1 MPVPPASLLRTLA
14 RVKAE
19 YGGGVA
25 ARKRELLDALAR
37 AALPTARAVE
47 RLHEVLCFLR
57 AYPDDAAV
65 LARVERMLA
74 RFSARRDLRRHA
86 DALADSGIA
95 GTRIAYPFFQG
106 TAEWLARRWPG
117 RLRVDWDAF
126 ERGERLE
133 AVLHLLAHYSE
144 TPGLDEYAFSM
155 EEWTDKLKGRRE
167 TGAAFLVR
175 RFAALAAD
183 PLVGEAIYEDLDLP
197 LLLDPGPDTPARTR
211 AHVPVGPVVF
221 QNAPLRRGRP
231 DLRAAILRPP
241 RSVRAVSPRDGRR
254 LIDLA
259 RESMVTRSRDLD
271 VFMHG
276 DPRDVRLVD
285 CGDGLQFAAIG
296 FLPGRRLMFEAVYG
310 FLTLKNGV
318 PIGYVLN
325 SALFGSA
332 EIAYNIFET
341 FRGAEAA
348 AVYGQVLATVRHLFG
363 ADSFTIYPYQLG
375 HDNDEG
381 LRSGAW
387 WFYRKLGFYARDPAV
402 ARLVRKEEARLRR
415 KPEARSSLA
424 TLRKLAAENLYFD
437 LGPRREDVIGVLPMA
452 DAGLAISKS
461 LARRAGADREGAE
474 RACAR
479 EAASLLGVRS
489 LRGWTQGERL
499 WWRRWAPFVV
509 ALPGVA
515 RWPARDR
522 RALAAVVRSKG
533 GPRESDFVR
542 RFDAHARLR
551 RALLALARRGAEA

>member
-1 MPVPPASLLRTLA
+1 MRASPAPLLRALE
-14 RVKAE
+14 RIKAD
-19 YGGGVA
+19 YGGGVS

-37 AALPTARAVE
+37 ASLPTAKSVE
-47 RLHEVLCFLR
+47 RLHETLCFLR
-57 AYPDDAAV
+57 AYPDDAPL
-65 LARVERMLA
+65 LARVERMLG

-95 GTRIAYPFFQG
+95 GTRIAYPFFKG

-117 RLRVDWDAF
+117 RLRVDWKAF
-126 ERGERLE
+126 DRSDRLE

-144 TPGLDEYAFSM
+144 TPGLDEYAFPM
-155 EEWTDKLKGRRE
+155 EEWVDKLKGRRE
-167 TGAAFLVR
+167 TGAAFLVN

-183 PLVGEAIYEDLDLP
+183 PLVGEAVYEEIDLP
-197 LLLDPGPDTPARTR
+197 LLLDPGPDTPSRTR
-211 AHVPVGPVVF
+211 AHFPAGPVAF
-221 QNAPLRRGRP
+221 QAGPLRRGRP
-231 DLRAAILRPP
+231 DLRATLDRPP
-241 RSVRAVSPRDGRR
+241 RSVRAVSRKDGRR

-259 RESMVTRSRDLD
+259 REAMVTRSRDLD

-285 CGDGLQFAAIG
+285 CGDGLQFAVIG
-296 FLPGRRLMFEAVYG
+296 FLPERRLMFEAIYG

-332 EIAYNIFET
+332 EIAYNIFESY
-341 FRGAEAA
+341 RGAEAA
-348 AVYGQVLATVRHLFG
+348 AVYGHVLATVRHLFG
-363 ADSFTIYPYQLG
+363 ADTFTIYPYQLG

-387 WFYRKLGFYARDPAV
+387 WFYRKLGFYPRTPAV
-402 ARLVRKEEARLRR
+402 ARLVRKEEARMRR
-415 KPEARSSLA
+415 RPEARSSLA

-437 LGPRREDVIGVLPMA
+437 LKERREDVIGILPMA

-461 LARRAGADREGAE
+461 LAQRAGADREGAE
-474 RACAR
+474 RACAE

-489 LRGWTQGERL
+489 QRGWTKGERL
-499 WWRRWAPFVV
+499 WWRRWAPFVA

-515 RWPARDR
+515 GWPARDR

-533 GPRESDFVR
+533 GPRESEFVR

-551 RALLALARRGAEA
+551 RALLALARRGAEG